1 MRLNVN
7 LKLSLIFGFLCILVG
22 IYAGYCIFDKPQE
35 QVKQEQSCEAV
46 ILKTT
51 DKNGLVTEK
60 VTFKAVQVQE
70 NKPIVNDKKLY
81 GLGLIKQYDFK
92 KQSDS
97 FELSLSRS
105 VNDSLDILISYSTE
119 QVVGVGLV
127 LRF

>member
-1 MRLNVN
+1 MQ
-7 LKLSLIFGFLCILVG
+7 LKTNGLIFIVGLCIGAFLFSKLAPKQQAV
-22 IYAGYCIFDKPQE
+22 A
-35 QVKQEQSCEAV
+35 VKQEQSCETV

-51 DKNGLVTEK
+51 DKNGIMTEK
-60 VTFKAVQVQE
+60 IVFKAVQSQVV
-70 NKPIVNDKKLY
+70 KPINKKLY
-81 GLGLIKQYDFK
+81 GLGLKKQYDFK

-105 VNDSLDILISYSTE
+105 VNDSLDILFSYSTE